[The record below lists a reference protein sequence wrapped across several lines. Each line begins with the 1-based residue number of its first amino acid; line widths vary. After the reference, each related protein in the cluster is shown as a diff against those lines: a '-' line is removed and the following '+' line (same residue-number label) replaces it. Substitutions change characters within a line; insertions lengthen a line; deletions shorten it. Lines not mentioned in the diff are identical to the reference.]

1 VSKSLRELM
10 SLEGRVAIITG
21 GAGHIGSVMAE
32 ALAELGASILL
43 LDVLPEPCAKA
54 AQQVHEAYGV
64 KVLNHVVDLSDKKA
78 ICDVPEI
85 ADKHFGRLDIL
96 VNCAAMVG
104 SNDLQ
109 GWTSAFEVQDVA
121 VWRDALEINL
131 TAPFVLSQACTK
143 LLAASGH
150 GTIINVS
157 SIYGLVGP
165 DWRLYAGTKMGNP
178 AAYGASKGGLLQL
191 TRWLSTT
198 LAPTIRVNA
207 ITPGGVYRDTEEPF
221 LSRYIARTPLGRMA
235 TEEDFK
241 GAVAYLASDLS
252 AYVTGQNLIVDGG
265 WTAW

>member
-32 ALAELGASILL
+32 TLAELGASILVI
-43 LDVLPEPCAKA
+43 DVSREQGAKV

-64 KVLNHVVDLSDKKA
+64 KALAHVVDLSDAKA
-78 ICDVPEI
+78 ICAIPKI
-85 ADKHFGRLDIL
+85 ADEHFGQLDIL

-104 SNDLQ
+104 SLDLQ
-109 GWTSAFEVQDVA
+109 GWTSAFETQDVA
-121 VWRDALEINL
+121 IWRNALEINL
-131 TAPFVLSQACTK
+131 TAPFVLTQACTQ

-165 DWRLYAGTKMGNP
+165 DWRLYAETKMGNP

-198 LAPTIRVNA
+198 LAPKIRVNA
-207 ITPGGVYRDTEEPF
+207 ITPGGVYRDTQEPF
-221 LSRYIARTPLGRMA
+221 LSRYVARTPLARMA